1 MIPELE
7 RQSQA
12 TLFGARFVATAKGV
26 GGTIRRS
33 PLSAIIAVIML
44 AIVLVLVAVVPFLP
58 TFDPYKQS
66 LADSLL
72 PPFVDPQHLFGTDP
86 LGRDLLSRLAVAT
99 QVSLL
104 IAGGAVVVSATIGLV
119 VGLIAGYA
127 RGRVDAAL
135 MTIGDIQLSIPIVLL
150 LIVLVAT
157 LGSSPFLLVLL
168 LGITNWV
175 GYGRVVR
182 SMAVSLREREFVLA
196 NRTAGASAFW
206 IIRKHLLPNVLP
218 QVFILAAF
226 EVGVVITIESSLS
239 FIGLGVQ
246 PPTPSLGLM
255 INEGQ
260 RYVQSDPTL
269 TIVPAL
275 AIFLV
280 IGGIQFLS
288 QNVGARRMTRSH

>member
-1 MIPELE
+1 MSAALE
-7 RQSQA
+7 TPSQR
-12 TLFGARFVATAKGV
+12 LVAGMTRV
-26 GGTIRRS
+26 GGAMRRS
-33 PLSAIIAVIML
+33 TVSTVVAVAMLS
-44 AIVLVLVAVVPFLP
+44 IVALLVAVVPFLP
-58 TFDPYKQS
+58 TFDPYAQS

-72 PPFVDPQHLFGTDP
+72 GPFVDPQHLLGTDP

-104 IAGGAVVVSATIGLV
+104 VAGGAVIVSATIGLV

-127 RGRVDAAL
+127 RGRIDSIL
-135 MTIGDIQLSIPIVLL
+135 MTVGDIQLSIPIVLL

-157 LGSSPFLLVLL
+157 LGSSPLLLVVL
-168 LGITNWV
+168 LGLTNWV

-239 FIGLGVQ
+239 FIGLGIQ

-260 RYVQSDPTL
+260 RYLQSDPTL

-288 QNVGARRMTRSH
+288 QNVGAKRMSKSS

>member
-1 MIPELE
+1 MIPEPQ
-7 RQSQA
+7 RQSQVGLMNSRLA
-12 TLFGARFVATAKGV
+12 TGV
-26 GGTIRRS
+26 RGFSGSMRRA
-33 PLSAIIAVIML
+33 PVSAVIAVIML
-44 AIVLVLVAVVPFLP
+44 AIVAVLVFVVPLLP
-58 TFDPYKQS
+58 FFDPYQQS
-66 LADSLL
+66 LSDSLL
-72 PPFVDPQHLFGTDP
+72 GPFVSAAHPLGTDP

-104 IAGGAVVVSATIGLV
+104 VAGGAVVVSATIGLV
-119 VGLIAGYA
+119 VGLIAGYT
-127 RGRVDAAL
+127 RGRIDSVL
-135 MTIGDIQLSIPIVLL
+135 MTVGDIQLSIPIVLL

-157 LGSSPFLLVLL
+157 LGSSPLLLVVL
-168 LGITNWV
+168 LGLTNWV

-196 NRTAGASAFW
+196 TRTAGASAFW

-218 QVFILAAF
+218 QVIILAAF

-239 FIGLGVQ
+239 FIGLGIQ

-260 RYVQSDPTL
+260 RYLQSNPTL

-288 QNVGARRMTRSH
+288 QNVGAKRMKRN